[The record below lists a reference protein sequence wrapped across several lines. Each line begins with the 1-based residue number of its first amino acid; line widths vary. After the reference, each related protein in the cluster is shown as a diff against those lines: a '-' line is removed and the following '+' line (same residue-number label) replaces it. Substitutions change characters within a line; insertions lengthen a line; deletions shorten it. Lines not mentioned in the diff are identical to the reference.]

1 MRFCHILHF
10 AFQMNLAPN
19 KFTMKKHF
27 LLPAVCATALL
38 AASCSNDDIPQ
49 MSDNGLTT
57 FTVELPATLS
67 SRSFGDGQTANYL
80 FAAIYGSDG
89 KLLFSNFGDGKN
101 ADSMT
106 IVNFNDAA
114 KPMASLTV
122 PLVKD
127 ADYQVVFWAQSYA
140 NKDTGSPYKFDPVT
154 RSITVDYS
162 KIDVNTDDA
171 DAFYGQLSFKS
182 SGASHPVTLK
192 RPFGQLNI
200 GTDDLNAAAN
210 AGMTVTQAGVTVTG
224 VANTLNLFNGNITSS
239 KNFNTTQTFAM
250 KDLPAPAEAFP
261 VSGTPAYDYLTMG
274 YFLVGENT
282 ATKGLLDSV
291 QLFVNGRT
299 STDKFAQYDNIPMQG
314 NFRTNIYGS
323 LLTNKEQFSV
333 TIDPAFG
340 TPDIDPMWKG
350 NTDITLDGN
359 TVIFVSQN
367 IKEGLTVSGTGILE
381 FHSSSIAPTADRTPA
396 ITLAPGA
403 NVTIMLSGN
412 NTFTGS
418 KGADAIRVPAG
429 ATLTLTGDNITAIGN
444 NGKEYFGGD
453 SNYSNTTDTSYAG
466 SGGSGIGN
474 LRAETGIIVVDN
486 VKGLTA
492 EGYGAHGFGIGGINA
507 HITIKNNSVVK
518 ARGGFAS
525 PDLIPQYGKG
535 DPEGGAAIGVA
546 GDNGS
551 VTIENSEILSAKG
564 GSKSAAIGAQFHSSA
579 KISITRSKIQDVIG
593 GNASAGI
600 GGSRF
605 ASGSTYLLD
614 INIGDSEINATGGY
628 YGSGIGSGYDTY
640 CEVQEVGNIKINIS
654 GKSVIVAKGGTNGAG
669 IGTGYHSNA
678 LTGSIAESVNVT
690 GVQAGVTAKQSQGY
704 TYAQAIGYGVL
715 DTSREGLDLDPTF
728 TVAGNEITAPK
739 VQK

>member
-1 MRFCHILHF
+1 
-10 AFQMNLAPN
+10 
-19 KFTMKKHF
+19 MKKHF

-89 KLLFSNFGDGKN
+89 KLLFSNFGEGKN
-101 ADSMT
+101 PDSMT

-140 NKDTGSPYKFDPVT
+140 NNDTVSPYKFDPAS

-224 VANTLNLFNGNITSS
+224 VANTLNLFNGKITSS
-239 KNFNTTQTFAM
+239 ENFNTTQTFAM

-299 STDKFAQYDNIPMQG
+299 STAKFAQYDNIPMQG

-340 TPDIDPMWKG
+340 TPDIGPMSMWKG

-367 IKEGLTVSGTGILE
+367 IKEGLTVSGTGILV
-381 FHSSSIAPTADRTPA
+381 FNSSSIAPTADGTPA
-396 ITLAPGA
+396 ITLADGA

-444 NGKEYFGGD
+444 NGKEY
-453 SNYSNTTDTSYAG
+453 STVNAAYCNTNDQSYNG
-466 SGGSGIGN
+466 IGGSGIGN
-474 LRAETGIIVVDN
+474 INADTGNIIIDN

-492 EGYGAHGFGIGGINA
+492 QGYGKHGFGIGGQNA
-507 HITIKNNSVVK
+507 TVTIKNNSVINS
-518 ARGGFAS
+518 ARGGYAS
-525 PDLIPQYGKG
+525 AKLYTERGKQ
-535 DPEGGAAIGVA
+535 DPEGGAAIGVS
-546 GDNGS
+546 GSKGS
-551 VTIENSEILSAKG
+551 VTIEKSQVLAAHG
-564 GSKSAAIGAQFHSSA
+564 GSKAAAIGASYWSSA
-579 KISITRSKIQDVIG
+579 TITISGSTLKNIVG
-593 GNASAGI
+593 GNASAAI

-605 ASGSTYLLD
+605 ASDATYTLV
-614 INIGDSEINATGGY
+614 INIVDSEINATGGE
-628 YGSGIGSGYDTY
+628 YGSGIGSGYDVD
-640 CEVQEVGNIKINIS
+640 CKKRPAENVKINIS
-654 GKSVIVAKGGTNGAG
+654 GNSVIVAKGGTNGAG

-678 LTGSIAESVNVT
+678 LTGSIAVSKDVS
-690 GVQAGVTAKQSQGY
+690 GVQAGKTAKIDPGKY
-704 TYAQAIGYGVL
+704 TYAQAIGYGVI
-715 DTSREGLDLDPTF
+715 DTTREGNGLVPTF
-728 TVAGNEITAPK
+728 TIAGKVIDAPK
-739 VQK
+739 VQQ

>member
-1 MRFCHILHF
+1 M
-10 AFQMNLAPN
+10 
-19 KFTMKKHF
+19 
-27 LLPAVCATALL
+27 
-38 AASCSNDDIPQ
+38 
-49 MSDNGLTT
+49 
-57 FTVELPATLS
+57 ELPATLS
-67 SRSFGDGQTANYL
+67 SRSFGDGKTANYL
-80 FAAIYGSDG
+80 FAAIYSSDG

-140 NKDTGSPYKFDPVT
+140 NKDTGSPYKFDPGT

-200 GTDDLNAAAN
+200 GTDDLTAAAN

-224 VANTLNLFNGNITSS
+224 VANTLNLFNGNISSS

-274 YFLVGENT
+274 YFLVGEKT

-381 FHSSSIAPTADRTPA
+381 FHSSSIAPTADGTPA
-396 ITLAPGA
+396 ITLADGA

-444 NGKEYFGGD
+444 NGKEY
-453 SNYSNTTDTSYAG
+453 STVNAAYCNTNDQSYDG
-466 SGGSGIGN
+466 IGGSGIGN
-474 LRAETGIIVVDN
+474 INADTGKIIIDN

-492 EGYGAHGFGIGGINA
+492 QGYGKHGFGIGGQNA
-507 HITIKNNSVVK
+507 TVTIKNNSVINS
-518 ARGGFAS
+518 ARGGYAS
-525 PDLIPQYGKG
+525 AKLYTGYGIQ
-535 DPEGGAAIGVA
+535 DPEGGAAIGVS
-546 GDNGS
+546 GSTGS
-551 VTIENSEILSAKG
+551 VTIEKNSQVLAAHG
-564 GSKSAAIGAQFHSSA
+564 GSKAAAIGASYWSSA
-579 KISITRSKIQDVIG
+579 TISISGSTLKNIVG
-593 GNASAGI
+593 GNASAAI

-605 ASGSTYLLD
+605 ASDGTYKLY
-614 INIGDSEINATGGY
+614 INIDDSEINATGGE
-628 YGSGIGSGYDTY
+628 YGSGIGSGYDTH
-640 CEVQEVGNIKINIS
+640 CIKRPAENVKIYIS
-654 GKSVIVAKGGTNGAG
+654 GNSRIVAKGGDNGAG
-669 IGTGYHSNA
+669 IGTGYHSNS
-678 LTGSIAESVNVT
+678 LTGSIAASVVVT
-690 GVQAGVTAKQSQGY
+690 GVQAGFLEKIKAGY
-704 TYAQAIGYGVL
+704 TFNQAIGYGVL
-715 DTSREGLDLDPTF
+715 DPTREGKDLVPNF
-728 TVAGNEITAPK
+728 TVGGMEIAAPE
-739 VQK
+739 VQQ

>member
-1 MRFCHILHF
+1 
-10 AFQMNLAPN
+10 
-19 KFTMKKHF
+19 MKKHF

-67 SRSFGDGQTANYL
+67 SRSFGDGKTANYL

-89 KLLFSNFGDGKN
+89 QLLFSNFGDGKN

-140 NKDTGSPYKFDPVT
+140 NNDNGSPYKFDPDA

-200 GTDDLNAAAN
+200 GTDDLKAAAN

-224 VANTLNLFNGNITSS
+224 VANTLNLFNGNISS
-239 KNFNTTQTFAM
+239 SEDFSSTQTFAM
-250 KDLPAPAEAFP
+250 QNLPGTSPQPAEVFP

-299 STDKFAQYDNIPMQG
+299 STAKFAQYDNIPMQG

-340 TPDIDPMWKG
+340 TPDIGPMWKG
-350 NTDITLDGN
+350 NTKIALDGN

-381 FHSSSIAPTADRTPA
+381 FHSSSIAPTADGIPA
-396 ITLAPGA
+396 ITLADGA

-418 KGADAIRVPAG
+418 KGADAIRVPAR

-444 NGKEYFGGD
+444 NGKEY
-453 SNYSNTTDTSYAG
+453 STVNAAYCNTNDQSYNG
-466 SGGSGIGN
+466 IGGSGIGN
-474 LRAETGIIVVDN
+474 INADTGNIIIDN

-492 EGYGAHGFGIGGINA
+492 QGYGKHGFGIGGQNA
-507 HITIKNNSVVK
+507 TVTIKNNSVINS
-518 ARGGFAS
+518 ARGGYAS
-525 PDLIPQYGKG
+525 AKLYTGHGKQ
-535 DPEGGAAIGVA
+535 DPEGGAAIGVS
-546 GDNGS
+546 GSTGS
-551 VTIENSEILSAKG
+551 VTIEKNSQVLAAHG
-564 GSKSAAIGAQFHSSA
+564 GSKAAAIGASYWSSA
-579 KISITRSKIQDVIG
+579 TISISGSTLKNIVG
-593 GNASAGI
+593 GNASAAI

-605 ASGSTYLLD
+605 ASDATYTLD
-614 INIGDSEINATGGY
+614 INIVDSEINATGGE
-628 YGSGIGSGYDTY
+628 YGSGIGSGYDVD
-640 CEVQEVGNIKINIS
+640 CKKRPAENVKINIS
-654 GKSVIVAKGGTNGAG
+654 GKSVIVAKGGDNGAG
-669 IGTGYHSNA
+669 IGTGYHSNT
-678 LTGSIAESVNVT
+678 LTGSIAESVDVT
-690 GVQAGVTAKQSQGY
+690 RVQAGFLQNIKAGY
-704 TYAQAIGYGVL
+704 TFNQAIGYGVL
-715 DTSREGLDLDPTF
+715 DPTREGKDLVRTF
-728 TVAGNEITAPK
+728 MVRGMVIAAPEVK
-739 VQK
+739 Q

>member
-1 MRFCHILHF
+1 
-10 AFQMNLAPN
+10 
-19 KFTMKKHF
+19 MKKHF

-89 KLLFSNFGDGKN
+89 QLLFSNFGEGKN
-101 ADSMT
+101 PDSMT

-140 NKDTGSPYKFDPVT
+140 NNDTGSPYKFDPYT

-162 KIDVNTDDA
+162 KIDVNTDAA

-200 GTDDLNAAAN
+200 GTDDLKAAAN
-210 AGMTVTQAGVTVTG
+210 AGMTVTKAGVTVTG

-239 KNFNTTQTFAM
+239 KNFNTTQTFDM
-250 KDLPAPAEAFP
+250 KDLPAPAEVFP

-381 FHSSSIAPTADRTPA
+381 FNSSSIAPTADGIPA
-396 ITLAPGA
+396 ITLADGA

-444 NGKEYFGGD
+444 NGKEY
-453 SNYSNTTDTSYAG
+453 STVNAAYCNTNDQSYNG
-466 SGGSGIGN
+466 IGGSGIGN
-474 LRAETGIIVVDN
+474 INADTGKIIIDN

-492 EGYGAHGFGIGGINA
+492 QGYGKHGFGIGGQNA
-507 HITIKNNSVVK
+507 TVTIKNNSVINS
-518 ARGGFAS
+518 ARGGYAS
-525 PDLIPQYGKG
+525 AKLYTGYGKQ
-535 DPEGGAAIGVA
+535 DPEGGAAIGVS
-546 GDNGS
+546 GSTGS
-551 VTIENSEILSAKG
+551 VTIEKSQVLAAHG
-564 GSKSAAIGAQFHSSA
+564 GSKAAAIGASYWSSA
-579 KISITRSKIQDVIG
+579 TISISGSTLKNIVG
-593 GNASAGI
+593 GNASAAI

-605 ASGSTYLLD
+605 ASNATYTLD
-614 INIGDSEINATGGY
+614 IKIVDSEINNATGGE

-640 CEVQEVGNIKINIS
+640 CKNRPVDNIKINIS
-654 GKSVIVAKGGTNGAG
+654 GNSVIEAKGGTNGAG

-678 LTGSIAESVNVT
+678 LTGSIAGSVNVS
-690 GVQAGVTAKQSQGY
+690 GVQAGETAKIDPGKYY

-715 DTSREGLDLDPTF
+715 DPTREGKDLVRTF
-728 TVAGNEITAPK
+728 TVDDMVIAAPE
-739 VQK
+739 VQQ